1 MKRIFDVLTA
11 AGFVLLLSINALTVY
26 ATEESAK
33 SEEYIMGDI
42 STLPVDFYLNIDV
55 VATRGNEYENATNT
69 VDSVCT
75 FQIRK
80 ADGKAASSLYDIS
93 LFQDNSFL
101 RMFPA
106 SALPF
111 TVKQNYKGMKD
122 GDYRITFVAK
132 DESGKTG
139 KGSATIR
146 VRH

>member
-1 MKRIFDVLTA
+1 MKRTFDVLTV
-11 AGFVLLLSINALTVY
+11 AGLMLLLSINAFTVY
-26 ATEESAK
+26 ATEDNSK

-93 LFQDNSFL
+93 LFQDSSFL

-111 TVKQNYKGMKD
+111 TLKQNYKGMKD